1 MRQADQWGRVIE
13 LCKNVPYHALWTL
26 AVLSCSPALPF
37 PRAKRLRRRIAPRL
51 PAAPPPPG
59 CFWVHALSV
68 GEVLSAVPLVRR
80 LAEVHPERP
89 RVLTV
94 TTEQGWEV
102 AQREM
107 RRDADLMLPMPL
119 DFWAAYRRLIR
130 FLRPA
135 VYIPVET
142 DLWPGLIRRLGADGV
157 PTVVVNGRVSPRTA
171 AGYRR
176 LGPLSRLLLE
186 GPALWLMQSD
196 LDARR
201 IVEGGAPRERV
212 RTAGNIKFD
221 APWEPMGEGER
232 LGLLQALGLDR
243 DDAVWVAG
251 STHPGEEDAILE
263 AFRRLRGRFPRLRL
277 VLAPRRVERAG
288 EVIES
293 ARARGLRAAARSGGD
308 RGRREAPVVVL
319 DTLGELGRVYGVA
332 SFAFVGGSLVP
343 VGGHNL
349 LEPARFGLP
358 VLFGPHTHN
367 FAAMSA
373 MLLEAGGGRRVD
385 GENALE
391 QAVAGLLAH
400 PGEAREMG
408 GRALAFV
415 RSNTGSLGRVLRALE
430 ERMAHGA

>member
-1 MRQADQWGRVIE
+1 MRQTDRRARVIE
-13 LCKNVPYHALWTL
+13 LCKYVPYHALWTL
-26 AVLSCSPALPF
+26 AVLCGLPALPF
-37 PRAKRLRRRIAPRL
+37 QGAKRLRVRIAPRL
-51 PAAPPPPG
+51 PAFTPPPG

-80 LAEVHPERP
+80 LAEACPGRP

-94 TTEQGWEV
+94 TTGQGWEV
-102 AQREM
+102 ARREA
-107 RRDADLMLPMPL
+107 RRHVDLMLPMPL
-119 DFWAAYRRLIR
+119 DFWAAYRRLAR

-142 DLWPGLIRRLGADGV
+142 DLWPGLIRSLGGDGV

-176 LGPLSRLLLE
+176 LGPLSRILLE
-186 GPALWLMQSD
+186 GPALWLVQSD

-201 IVEGGAPRERV
+201 LVESGVPRERV

-221 APWEPMGEGER
+221 APWEPMGDGER
-232 LGLLQALGLDR
+232 QGLLRALGLER

-251 STHPGEEDAILE
+251 STHPGEEE
-263 AFRRLRGRFPRLRL
+263 AVLNAFQRLLNRFPGLRL

-288 EVIES
+288 GLLEAV
-293 ARARGLRAAARSGGD
+293 RARGLRAAARSGSDPGK
-308 RGRREAPVVVL
+308 RAAQVLVL
-319 DTLGELGRVYGVA
+319 DTLGELGRVYGVGTV
-332 SFAFVGGSLVP
+332 AFVGGSLVP

-373 MLLEAGGGRRVD
+373 MLLEAGGGRRVED
-385 GENALE
+385 GEALE
-391 QAVAGLLAH
+391 RALAGLLAR
-400 PGEAREMG
+400 PGEARETG
-408 GRALAFV
+408 ERALSFV
-415 RSNTGSLGRVLRALE
+415 RANTGALDRVLAALKE
-430 ERMAHGA
+430 QTAHGA

>member
-1 MRQADQWGRVIE
+1 MRQTERWGRVIE
-13 LCKNVPYHALWTL
+13 CCKYVPYHTLWTL
-26 AVLSCSPALPF
+26 AVLCCLPALPF
-37 PRAKRLRRRIAPRL
+37 QRAKRLRARIAPRL
-51 PAAPPPPG
+51 PASPPPPG

-68 GEVLSAVPLVRR
+68 GEVLSAVPLLRR
-80 LAEVHPERP
+80 LAEAHPERP

-102 AQREM
+102 ARREV
-107 RRDADLMLPMPL
+107 RRDVDLMLPMPL
-119 DFWAAYRRLIR
+119 DFWAACRRLAG

-135 VYIPVET
+135 VYVPVET
-142 DLWPGLIRRLGADGV
+142 DLWPGLIRRLRRDGV
-157 PTVVVNGRVSPRTA
+157 PTVVVNGRISPRTA

-186 GPALWLMQSD
+186 GPALWLVQSG

-201 IVEGGAPRERV
+201 LVESGVPRERV

-221 APWEPMGEGER
+221 SPREPMGDGER
-232 LGLLQALGLDR
+232 QVLLRALGLAREDT
-243 DDAVWVAG
+243 VWVAG
-251 STHPGEEDAILE
+251 STHPGEEEAVLD
-263 AFRRLRGRFPRLRL
+263 AFRGLARRFPGLRL

-288 EVIES
+288 GLVEEC
-293 ARARGLRAAARSGGD
+293 RARGLRAAARSGPDPGK
-308 RGRREAPVVVL
+308 RTAQVLVL
-319 DTLGELGRVYGVA
+319 DTLGELGRVYGVG
-332 SFAFVGGSLVP
+332 SVAFVGGSLVP

-373 MLLEAGGGRRVD
+373 TLLEAGGGRRV
-385 GENALE
+385 ENGAALE
-391 QAVAGLLAH
+391 RAVAGLLAR
-400 PGEAREMG
+400 PEEARETG

-415 RSNTGSLGRVLRALE
+415 RANTGALDRVLAALE
-430 ERMAHGA
+430 EQTAHGA